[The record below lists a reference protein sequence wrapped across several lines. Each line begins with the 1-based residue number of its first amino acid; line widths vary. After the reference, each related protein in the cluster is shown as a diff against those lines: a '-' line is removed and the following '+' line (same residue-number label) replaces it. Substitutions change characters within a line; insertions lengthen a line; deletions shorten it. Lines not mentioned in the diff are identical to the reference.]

1 MCREVSAGKRAGIK
15 WYRPSW
21 AMVKSLDFKS
31 DGKPGESFE
40 QRSNAIRYKFS
51 KVHLGS
57 CQENE

>member
-1 MCREVSAGKRAGIK
+1 MGTK
-15 WYRPSW
+15 WYGPSW

-40 QRSNAIRYKFS
+40 QRSNAIRFTFF